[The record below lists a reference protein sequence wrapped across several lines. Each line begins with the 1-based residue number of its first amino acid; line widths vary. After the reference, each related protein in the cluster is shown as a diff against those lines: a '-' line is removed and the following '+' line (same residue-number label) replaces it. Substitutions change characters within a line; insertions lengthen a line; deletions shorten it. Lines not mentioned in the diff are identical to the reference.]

1 MYKVL
6 GYCNLHHSVKLGPLT
21 EERSLAS
28 TPFLGRYAF
37 IDFTLS
43 NFSNSGIDRI
53 GILVKEHLRS
63 LVKHLGS
70 SNAWTINTKIGT
82 KAILYNEKDAK
93 NSRYNHDV
101 NNIKEN
107 DWLILR
113 EKADFVVIAPVHFV
127 MAINYQE
134 VIDEHVK
141 NGADITI
148 VYQKVDN
155 AKTHFETCD
164 VLTLSNNVITSLKE
178 NKCTKDNAYISLETY
193 VISMQ
198 KFEELIYKISKISAL
213 YELRDLI
220 LYAIQNEKV
229 YGFEHKGYVRCF
241 DTLNHYLEYSLELL
255 DFKTRQK
262 LFLENWPIYT
272 ITNDTPPTKYLNN
285 ADVKNSF
292 ISNGAVIDGKVE
304 NSILSREV
312 IVKEGAVIKNSII
325 LTDCV
330 ISSDAH
336 LEYVIEDK
344 YSKVMR
350 AKDIRGSKED
360 PIFIK
365 QGDVI

>member
-6 GYCNLHHSVKLGPLT
+6 GYCNLHHTVELGPLS

-43 NFSNSGIDRI
+43 NFSNSGIDRV
-53 GILVKEHLRS
+53 GILVKEHQRS
-63 LVKHLGS
+63 LVKHLGN
-70 SNAWTINTKIGT
+70 SNVWNTNTKIGT
-82 KAILYNEKDAK
+82 NAILYNEKDAK

-107 DWLILR
+107 DWLLLR
-113 EKADFVVIAPVHFV
+113 EKTDYVVVAPVHFV

-134 VIDEHVK
+134 VLEEHIK
-141 NGADITI
+141 KGADITV

-155 AKTHFETCD
+155 AKTHFESCD
-164 VLTLSNNVITSLKE
+164 IVTVKDGIITDLRKNE
-178 NKCTKDNAYISLETY
+178 GTKDKVNISLETY
-193 VISMQ
+193 VISMK
-198 KFEELIYKISKISAL
+198 KFEELIYKTSKVSAL
-213 YELRDLI
+213 YELKDLI
-220 LYAIQNEKV
+220 AFSLHEGNV
-229 YGFEHKGYVRCF
+229 HGFEHKGYVRCF
-241 DTLNHYLEYSLELL
+241 DSLNHYLEYSLELL
-255 DFKTRQK
+255 DYNVRQK
-262 LFLENWPIYT
+262 LFLPNWPIYT

-292 ISNGAVIDGKVE
+292 ISNGAIIDGKVE
-304 NSILSREV
+304 NSILSRKV
-312 IVKEGAVIKNSII
+312 IVKDGAVIKNSII
-325 LTDCV
+325 LTDCI

-344 YSKVMR
+344 YSKVIR
-350 AKDIRGSKED
+350 AKKIIGTKED
-360 PIFIK
+360 PVFIK